1 MIFIYSAGA
10 RIAQNRFVHSEK
22 CSEDKVSLKNMSRSF
37 RNRRLR
43 QKQTDVCIKAQF
55 VVPNLLF
62 KNNQT
67 FLEPISKPIER
78 PRLSITKM

>member
-1 MIFIYSAGA
+1 MHILASGNA
-10 RIAQNRFVHSEK
+10 RRQNRFVHSEK

-37 RNRRLR
+37 RNRRSR

-78 PRLSITKM
+78 PRLSFTKM

>member
-37 RNRRLR
+37 KNRRSR

-67 FLEPISKPIER
+67 FLEPISKPKHR
-78 PRLSITKM
+78 PVC